1 MTDRSFLDT
10 NILVYAYDSNE
21 PQKQQKAQML
31 LAEGIEKESAVLSI
45 QVLSEFF
52 NVVTKHIKQ
61 PMSSDEAQEI
71 ISTLSILPVQEI
83 DLPMVGRAID
93 THREYKISYWDA
105 LIVSAAERAKCAKI
119 ITEDLSDNQTYHDIV
134 VFNPFK

>member
-10 NILVYAYDSNE
+10 NILVYAYDSYE

-31 LAEGIEKESAVLSI
+31 LAEGIEKENAVISV
-45 QVLSEFF
+45 QVLGEFF
-52 NVVTKHIKQ
+52 NVVTKRIKQ

-93 THREYKISYWDA
+93 THREYKVSYWDA
-105 LIVSAAERAKCAKI
+105 LIVSTAERAKCAEI
-119 ITEDLSDNQTYHDIV
+119 ITEDLSDNQAYHDIV

>member
-1 MTDRSFLDT
+1 M
-10 NILVYAYDSNE
+10 VYAYDSYD

-31 LAEGIEKESAVLSI
+31 LAGGIEKENAVLSV
-45 QVLSEFF
+45 QVLGEFF
-52 NVVTKHIKQ
+52 NVVTKHIKK
-61 PMSSDEAQEI
+61 PMSPDEAQEI
-71 ISTLSILPVQEI
+71 VSTLSILPVQEI

-93 THREYKISYWDA
+93 THREYEISYWDA

-119 ITEDLSDNQTYHDIV
+119 ITEDLSDNQIYHDIV